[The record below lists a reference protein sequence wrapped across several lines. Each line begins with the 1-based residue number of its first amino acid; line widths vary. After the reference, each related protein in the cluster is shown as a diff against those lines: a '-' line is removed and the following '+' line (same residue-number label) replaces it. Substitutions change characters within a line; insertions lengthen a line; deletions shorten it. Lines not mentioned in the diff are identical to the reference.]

1 MSRGSS
7 EPPQDD
13 SSSDWVS
20 NSIEMLRRLLQEA
33 DQWPESGD
41 RLLADLAQFNLS
53 PKTTSSGEDYD
64 MLSIV
69 VNDALLGIDIMK
81 KYPVFYSRMLVN
93 EELRTTFLDTLELLE
108 QSRAGDLPEYS
119 GPATVDLS
127 FLQKVISK
135 PSIRKTLNDKWQLVW
150 KRSVEQLQN
159 MFFVASLQPN
169 EVFRSDDSYF
179 EESYINILH
188 SQVEIDEEEIEV
200 RLDALQIITE
210 PDTLDLMLAVFAP
223 EDLNLRFEVKI
234 SWGDYRQTAE
244 VNKYGLAKFPTLRR
258 NQIFAASGKLTHGLE
273 LEINELA
280 V

>member
-1 MSRGSS
+1 
-7 EPPQDD
+7 
-13 SSSDWVS
+13 
-20 NSIEMLRRLLQEA
+20 
-33 DQWPESGD
+33 
-41 RLLADLAQFNLS
+41 
-53 PKTTSSGEDYD
+53 
-64 MLSIV
+64 
-69 VNDALLGIDIMK
+69 
-81 KYPVFYSRMLVN
+81 
-93 EELRTTFLDTLELLE
+93 
-108 QSRAGDLPEYS
+108 
-119 GPATVDLS
+119 
-127 FLQKVISK
+127 
-135 PSIRKTLNDKWQLVW
+135 
-150 KRSVEQLQN
+150 

-223 EDLNLRFEVKI
+223 EDLDLRFEVKI

>member
-1 MSRGSS
+1 
-7 EPPQDD
+7 
-13 SSSDWVS
+13 
-20 NSIEMLRRLLQEA
+20 
-33 DQWPESGD
+33 
-41 RLLADLAQFNLS
+41 
-53 PKTTSSGEDYD
+53 
-64 MLSIV
+64 
-69 VNDALLGIDIMK
+69 
-81 KYPVFYSRMLVN
+81 MLVN